1 MNILQNY
8 NGIMDNYIV
17 TALEPQKNN
26 KKRYNLYLDG
36 QFKCALALDSIAIFR
51 IKVGQTLSEEE
62 LQNILD
68 TTETQIA
75 FDKCLNLLSKSM
87 KTKQQIK
94 EYLQQKGFGV
104 RAVENVLQKL
114 ENYGYVDDVNYAKVF
129 VAQNKKTKGVYR
141 IKQEL
146 FLKGIPKQIIEE
158 ALLDLDTDETL
169 ESAIVVAKKF
179 LKDKPIDQKELQ
191 RLNRHL
197 LSRGFDFETVSRV
210 ISVLKNDFADCR
222 IEGDFD

>member
-1 MNILQNY
+1 M
-8 NGIMDNYIV
+8 GDFVV
-17 TALEPQKNN
+17 TALEPKKNN

-36 QFKCALALDSIAIFR
+36 QFKCGLTVDSVAIFR

-94 EYLQQKGFGV
+94 DYLQQKGFGL

-169 ESAIVVAKKF
+169 ESALVVAKKF
-179 LKDKPIDQKELQ
+179 IKDKPIDQKELQ

-197 LSRGFDFETVSRV
+197 LSRGFDFETTSKV
-210 ISVLKNDFADCR
+210 IFTIKNEMVDCGDGEDF
-222 IEGDFD
+222 E

>member
-1 MNILQNY
+1 M
-8 NGIMDNYIV
+8 GDFVV
-17 TALEPQKNN
+17 TALEPKKNN

-36 QFKCALALDSIAIFR
+36 QFKCGLTVDSVAIFR

-75 FDKCLNLLSKSM
+75 FDKCLNLLSKNM

-94 EYLQQKGFGV
+94 DYLQQKGFGL

-169 ESAIVVAKKF
+169 ESALVVAKKF
-179 LKDKPIDQKELQ
+179 IKDKPIDQKELQ

-197 LSRGFDFETVSRV
+197 LSRGFDFETTSKV
-210 ISVLKNDFADCR
+210 IFTIKNEMVDCGDGEDF
-222 IEGDFD
+222 E